1 MKFTQ
6 GVGPSTL
13 DQGKVVGEPIDRLD
27 GLSKVT
33 GKARYAYEYHEEV
46 PNAAYGWVVTSGI
59 AKGRIKGLDLSAC
72 ERAPGVLLVYTY
84 LNVPHTKPRI
94 ARPGRSNLISQLSG
108 PLIEHHGQAVAFVV
122 AETLEQARAAAHLIK
137 ISYEQEA
144 GQFELDKALS
154 GARKPH
160 SEPGQP
166 DNDPDSAVG
175 DFDGAFAE
183 APITVSSTYTT
194 PDQSP
199 FPMEPHA
206 TIAHWQNGT
215 LTIYTAHQ
223 MTHWVASDV
232 AAMMDVPTDRVR
244 VVSSYVGG
252 GFGSKLRTHADAVLS
267 AFAAREL
274 GRPVKAAIART
285 QMLNHT
291 THRAAT
297 IQRVRLGAT
306 RDGRLTAIG
315 HETWTGNLPGREYH
329 EGASR
334 QTRLLYAAPNRMT
347 KTRLATL
354 DLPEPGAMRAP
365 ATASGLMALEVAMDE
380 LAEKLALDPVELRI
394 LNDCQFDPERGPSR
408 PYSGRKLI
416 ECLREGAQA
425 FGWERRQTKPAQI
438 LDGRWL
444 IGMGVATSFHH
455 HSVRN
460 SRAELSLNRAGR
472 LTIRTSMTDIG
483 TGTYTVLAQIASEM
497 LGVPMDHITVQLGD
511 SLFPT
516 GVGSIASIGA
526 SSAGASIFDGC
537 QQLARELAR
546 RAEFDPGLVRFEDG
560 RIFCGN
566 ESRELAELAGESG
579 LRVTGTLEAADL
591 HRKFA
596 QGAFGAIFSEAAV
609 NVDTGEARVR
619 RMLGVFAAGRI
630 LNAKL
635 ARSQAIGA
643 MVFGIG
649 AALMEEA
656 VVDPQFGYFVNH
668 DMAEYLVPVHADIT
682 NVDAI
687 HLDDA
692 DDLASPI
699 KAKGIG
705 ELGTCGAAASVVNAI
720 YNATGVRVRDYP
732 ITLDKLLVGLP

>member
-6 GVGPSTL
+6 GVGPSAL
-13 DQGKVVGEPIDRLD
+13 DKGKVVGEPIDRID
-27 GLSKVT
+27 GVLKVT

-59 AKGRIKGLDLSAC
+59 AKGRITAFDLSAC

-84 LNVPHTKPRI
+84 LNVPHTKPRV

-122 AETLEQARAAAHLIK
+122 AETLEQARAAAHLVK

-144 GQFELDKALS
+144 GRFELEKAVS
-154 GARKPH
+154 GARIPH

-166 DNDPDSAVG
+166 DNDADSAVG
-175 DFDGAFAE
+175 DFDGAFAD
-183 APITVSSTYTT
+183 APVTLSSTYTT

-206 TIAHWQNGT
+206 TIAHWQDGR

-223 MTHWVASDV
+223 MTHWVAADV
-232 AAMMDVPTDRVR
+232 AAMMDVPANRVR

-274 GRPVKAAIART
+274 GRPVKTAIARG

-297 IQRVRLGAT
+297 IQRIRLGAS

-347 KTRLATL
+347 RTRLATL

-380 LAEKLALDPVELRI
+380 LAEKLALDPVELRVI
-394 LNDCQFDPERGPSR
+394 NDCQFDPERGPSR
-408 PYSGRKLI
+408 PYSGRKLV
-416 ECLREGAQA
+416 ECLREGAKA
-425 FGWERRQTKPAQI
+425 FGWDRRHAKPAQVH
-438 LDGRWL
+438 DGRWL
-444 IGMGVATSFHH
+444 VGLGVATSFHH
-455 HSVRN
+455 HSVRDL
-460 SRAELSLNRAGR
+460 RAELSLTRDGR

-497 LGVPMDHITVQLGD
+497 IGIPIGHISVQLGD
-511 SLFPT
+511 SAFPT

-526 SSAGASIFDGC
+526 PSAGASIFDGC
-537 QQLARELAR
+537 QQLARELAV
-546 RAEFDPGLVRFEDG
+546 RAEFDPALVSFQDG

-566 ESRELAELAGESG
+566 ESRGLAELAGDG
-579 LRVTGTLEAADL
+579 GIRVTGTLEAADL
-591 HRKFA
+591 HRRYA
-596 QGAFGAIFSEAAV
+596 QGAFGAIFAEAAV
-609 NVDTGEARVR
+609 HIDTAEVRVR
-619 RMLGVFAAGRI
+619 RMSRCVCRWTH
-630 LNAKL
+630 
-635 ARSQAIGA
+635 SQRQTCTQPGDRRH
-643 MVFGIG
+643 GIR
-649 AALMEEA
+649 
-656 VVDPQFGYFVNH
+656 H
-668 DMAEYLVPVHADIT
+668 R
-682 NVDAI
+682 
-687 HLDDA
+687 
-692 DDLASPI
+692 
-699 KAKGIG
+699 
-705 ELGTCGAAASVVNAI
+705 CGS
-720 YNATGVRVRDYP
+720 
-732 ITLDKLLVGLP
+732 